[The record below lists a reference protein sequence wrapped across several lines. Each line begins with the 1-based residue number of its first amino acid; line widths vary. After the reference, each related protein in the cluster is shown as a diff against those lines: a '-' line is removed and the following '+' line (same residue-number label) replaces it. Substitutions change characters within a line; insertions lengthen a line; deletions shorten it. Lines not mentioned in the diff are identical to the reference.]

1 MESIVKS
8 GRTVDEAI
16 GSALQEMGLTRDE
29 VQVDILQLENTGFL
43 GLIGRKEGKVRVT
56 PLKAVARAE
65 SSSDRRGKPKSNANS
80 KPRSEKGASQREPRP
95 EKAQA
100 PREPRP
106 ENRPP
111 QGESRPRDEA
121 RKPAPERPA
130 RKPERA
136 PAPASATASEAVI
149 GECSKKA
156 EEVVS
161 KISECFG
168 IQVEV
173 QARETERSVNIRVV
187 GDQVGQLIG
196 RRGRTLGA
204 VQYIVSR
211 LVNEEGQDRRKVTI
225 DVDGYNED
233 REGAL
238 TELAERTAERVL
250 ERGKP
255 VFLRPMSPPERR
267 IIHLTLQDD
276 NEVATE
282 SVGEQDSRRVVVYPK
297 SFTPEELQE
306 FIDSPPPERS
316 GRGPRRRRRGRN

>member
-16 GSALQEMGLTRDE
+16 DSALQELGLTRDE
-29 VQVDILQLENTGFL
+29 VQVDILQLEESGFL
-43 GLIGRKEGKVRVT
+43 GLFGRKEGKVRVT
-56 PLKAVARAE
+56 PLKSIGRGEASSE
-65 SSSDRRGKPKSNANS
+65 SRKGKPKAKSNS
-80 KPRSEKGASQREPRP
+80 KPKPERQQPAREARSEKKQPEKEPRQRE
-95 EKAQA
+95 
-100 PREPRP
+100 
-106 ENRPP
+106 
-111 QGESRPRDEA
+111 EA
-121 RKPAPERPA
+121 RKPVPDRPAKKAERP
-130 RKPERA
+130 
-136 PAPASATASEAVI
+136 PAPAAEAVV
-149 GECSKKA
+149 GPSSRKA

-168 IQVEV
+168 IKVEV

-211 LVNEEGQDRRKVTI
+211 LINEEGQDKKKVTI

-238 TELAERTAERVL
+238 KDLAERTAERVM

-255 VFLRPMSPPERR
+255 VFLRPMSPQERR

-276 NEVATE
+276 DEVATE
-282 SVGEQDSRRVVVYPK
+282 SVGEQDSRRVVVYPR
-297 SFTPEELQE
+297 SLTPEELQE
-306 FIDSPPPERS
+306 YVDSPPPERS
-316 GRGPRRRRRGRN
+316 GRGGSRRRRRGRN